1 MLAKVAELKA
11 RLGIEGSAQ
20 DTNLSNVLRGASA
33 LLDRHCGRVFEYSAT
48 ARVKVYDGDEFDLR
62 LDCWP
67 IVGDPVVKLALDRD
81 FAAATALTAGT
92 DYLIDRARGLIRY
105 PYQGVRWP
113 VGLAIIQVSWTGGYV
128 DPATTPL
135 PPGTEYVPGHI
146 QEACLLEAAD
156 LWRRKDEPGYKVVW
170 QSGEVS
176 GGYAAALEIIPL
188 VRALLANERR

>member
-1 MLAKVAELKA
+1 MLAKVAELKT

-20 DTNLSNVLRGASA
+20 DANLANILRGAGA
-33 LLDRHCGRVFEYSAT
+33 LLERYCGRVFEYSAT
-48 ARVKVYDGDEFDLR
+48 ARVKVFDGDDYDLR

-67 IVGDPVVKLALDRD
+67 IVGEPVVKLALDRD

-92 DYLIDRARGLIRY
+92 DYLIDRGRGLIRY
-105 PYQGVRWP
+105 PHAGVRWP
-113 VGLAIIQVSWTGGYV
+113 AGLGIIQVSWTGGYV

-135 PPGTEYVPGHI
+135 PTGAEYVPAHV

-170 QSGEVS
+170 QNGEVS
-176 GGYAAALEIIPL
+176 GGFAAALEIIPL
-188 VRALLANERR
+188 VRALLGSERR